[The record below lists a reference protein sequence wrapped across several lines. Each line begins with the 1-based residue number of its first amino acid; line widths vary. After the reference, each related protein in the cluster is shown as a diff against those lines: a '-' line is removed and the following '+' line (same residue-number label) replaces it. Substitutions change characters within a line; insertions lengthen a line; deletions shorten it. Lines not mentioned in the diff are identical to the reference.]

1 MSIQLSSPLNQY
13 AIFSNSIIGNGSIRI
28 ENGNY
33 YNSSSVPITSLGT
46 PNGLNVADSSSS
58 LLQLT
63 TLKVSLVNIPYTQSY
78 PAFPYLLNIV
88 ITPNVIAFADN
99 LLTTTVTFLQHS
111 VITFDA
117 ENDPNAIFVIR
128 ASNFIFK
135 NNVTIKLINQAQ
147 HTNIFWVT
155 PNEGTISFEGTNPSA
170 FGVFICK
177 YFIGNNLD
185 VKGHIYANESLTVNG
200 TLTIDILN
208 TIDPVVP
215 VSDICFAKNTPIE
228 TDQGIVL
235 IQELKPTVHTIR
247 GEPIVAIT
255 RTKYVDD
262 CLICFEPNA
271 LERNCP
277 SQRTIVSKNHKILY
291 KHKMISAHKFVG
303 SFFNNFVHEIPYD
316 GEVLYNILIKKHST
330 VLANHLVCE
339 TLDPKSMIGQ
349 LYANN
354 LVTDRNIVTM
364 NAYMIQ
370 QHKKNKKKLFSRI
383 LYKL

>member
-1 MSIQLSSPLNQY
+1 MSIQPPLNQY

-33 YNSSSVPITSLGT
+33 YYNSSSVPITSLGT
-46 PNGLNVADSSSS
+46 PNGLNGADYFSS
-58 LLQLT
+58 LSQLII
-63 TLKVSLVNIPYTQSY
+63 LKNSLVNVPYTQSY
-78 PAFPYLLNIV
+78 PALPYLLNIV

-99 LLTTTVTFLQHS
+99 LLSTTVTFLENS

-117 ENDPNAIFVIR
+117 QNDPNAIFVIR
-128 ASNFIFK
+128 ASNFIFQ

-155 PNEGTISFEGTNPSA
+155 YNLGTISVEGTNPSI
-170 FGVFICK
+170 FGVFLCGN
-177 YFIGNNLD
+177 FVGNNLD
-185 VKGHIYANESLTVNG
+185 LKGHICVLNNVTVNG

-228 TDQGIVL
+228 TEQGIVL
-235 IQELKPTVHTIR
+235 IQELKPSVHTIR

-262 CLICFEPNA
+262 CVICFEPHA

-277 SQRTIVSKNHKILY
+277 SQRTIVSKQHKILY
-291 KHKMISAHKFVG
+291 KNKMVPAYKFLLQR
-303 SFFNNFVHEIPYD
+303 FEHFVHAIPYD
-316 GEVLYNILIKKHST
+316 GEPLYNILMKTHST
-330 VLANHLVCE
+330 VRVNHLVCE
-339 TLDPKSMIGQ
+339 TLDPRSIIGQ
-349 LYANN
+349 LYTHN
-354 LVTDRNIVTM
+354 LLTHRNIVTM
-364 NAYMIQ
+364 NNEIVQ
-370 QHKKNKKKLFSRI
+370 QHKKNKKKLFSRL